1 MHMVKVI
8 SISEEAY
15 RRMRL
20 LKKEGMSFSD
30 VIISSVETGNEE
42 KTEGWAELLKWIG
55 GLPGRSRKKERISE
69 NVDRI
74 AYGVSR

>member
-1 MHMVKVI
+1 MVKVI
-8 SISEEAY
+8 SVSEEAY

-30 VIISSVETGNEE
+30 VIISSVETGNGE
-42 KTEGWAELLKWIG
+42 KTEEWKELLEWIG
-55 GLPGRSRKKERISE
+55 RLPGHSRKKERISE
-69 NVDRI
+69 NADRI